1 MCDRTETL
9 ITAADA
15 DRLRR
20 MASMRCNGSWLP
32 AFPGF
37 LTLRLAE
44 TPKERERSRRKPA
57 THWGRFFETL
67 DRESIDRRMTHWV
80 RAGGELLPNPDY
92 S

>member
-1 MCDRTETL
+1 
-9 ITAADA
+9 
-15 DRLRR
+15 
-20 MASMRCNGSWLP
+20 
-32 AFPGF
+32 
-37 LTLRLAE
+37 LRLDE

-92 S
+92 SQG